1 MYDGDTVS
9 MKILFTMEANQEAK
23 EMMEE
28 IKHYVSVAGK
38 LVRVLGNETYLSFY
52 NMTRKE

>member
-38 LVRVLGNETYLSFY
+38 LVRVLGNETYLSSY
-52 NMTRKE
+52 NMTRKQ